1 VVLLVSQDALAVGNL
16 GIAGFGLFNRQVEMP
31 GQSFDICPGNINP
44 IVAATIG
51 RAFIAII
58 QDAQGAPVSIRAR
71 HSLPSTGWSTWN
83 GSLVIV
89 AADCDL
95 DKYIAAPACIASIF
109 RRFH

>member
-1 VVLLVSQDALAVGNL
+1 V
-16 GIAGFGLFNRQVEMP
+16 P
-31 GQSFDICPGNINP
+31 GQPLDVCLSNINP
-44 IVAATIG
+44 IIAAAIG
-51 RAFIAII
+51 RAFVAII

-95 DKYIAAPACIASIF
+95 DKYIAA
-109 RRFH
+109 RRLHRVDLSAVSLTEWPRD